1 MALTLEA
8 ALVLPLS
15 LSLIFS
21 IMPLSDRL
29 YRETGLE
36 IRLARQEN
44 LLAVDPE
51 LLYALSPIRF
61 GDGES
66 SDWSPVPMSDDAHA
80 PDEALMTS
88 PKLMF
93 SIVTAV
99 IDSIRLLETGKP

>member
-51 LLYALSPIRF
+51 LLYALSPILF
-61 GDGES
+61 
-66 SDWSPVPMSDDAHA
+66 
-80 PDEALMTS
+80 
-88 PKLMF
+88 
-93 SIVTAV
+93 
-99 IDSIRLLETGKP
+99 